1 MTIAPEVATISE
13 SIESRNATFRLTAT
27 SVTPPDT
34 STVTVSVMI
43 SQEGDFLASL
53 DPANINRRVPVP
65 KGGSDTFTVAI
76 APDNDDEPDGKII
89 ATLVPDTTDT
99 PVYSVGAAPAHRA
112 EVAVT
117 DDDETFSITATANE
131 SEGDNSSE
139 NKTME
144 FAVTLSAAIGQ
155 TASVSFQVGKFGDT
169 ADIDDDYS
177 VKVGDSVIASEFVTA
192 DGQTVRAAQ
201 GILRFETGSPLT
213 QTITIDIVEDLSL

>member
-1 MTIAPEVATISE
+1 MVSFLVTSANTPLTSHINIDKDDQNGAVVLPLPTTFDADDEPNGSVTVQVLAYTSGGTVQYNVGSGNGFVAQAELIDDDVDDSSLPSVTIAPEVATISE

-43 SQEGDFLASL
+43 SQEGNFLASL

-131 SEGDNSSE
+131 SEG
-139 NKTME
+139 
-144 FAVTLSAAIGQ
+144 GQ
-155 TASVSFQVGKFGDT
+155 
-169 ADIDDDYS
+169 
-177 VKVGDSVIASEFVTA
+177 
-192 DGQTVRAAQ
+192 
-201 GILRFETGSPLT
+201 FE
-213 QTITIDIVEDLSL
+213 